1 MTGPTPPGARRPT
14 GRLHSPSSG
23 EPGLLLHVYVTCE
36 PPRLLETVTLLCNC
50 NSFCTREMDESRSGA
65 LVAQSRQTLC
75 SPWTV
80 APQAP
85 LSVEF
90 SRQEYW
96 RGLPFPPPGHLPG
109 PGIEPGFPTLQADS
123 LPTELLAK
131 HSHQSQSQVHTAPCH
146 RRWPANSTRV
156 RSSVAAAVD
165 LPHPLKGPQ
174 GAEQK
179 ARSPDRYFQEPIL
192 SESQFPHLLL
202 PRKALKP
209 FMVITVPRD

>member
-1 MTGPTPPGARRPT
+1 MPPGARRQT

-96 RGLPFPPPGHLPG
+96 RGLPLPSSEHLPD
-109 PGIEPGFPTLQADS
+109 PGIKPASSVLQADS
-123 LPTELLAK
+123 LPTESPGPPK
-131 HSHQSQSQVHTAPCH
+131 EG
-146 RRWPANSTRV
+146 RWGSKSGGRSEVSAGVSMMVFTDLTST
-156 RSSVAAAVD
+156 
-165 LPHPLKGPQ
+165 
-174 GAEQK
+174 
-179 ARSPDRYFQEPIL
+179 
-192 SESQFPHLLL
+192 
-202 PRKALKP
+202 
-209 FMVITVPRD
+209 